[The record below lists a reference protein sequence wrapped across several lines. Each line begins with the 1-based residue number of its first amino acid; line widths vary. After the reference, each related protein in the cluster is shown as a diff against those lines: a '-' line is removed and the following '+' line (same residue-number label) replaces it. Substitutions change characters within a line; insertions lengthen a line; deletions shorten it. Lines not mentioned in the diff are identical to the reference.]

1 MVIFKSNSKNFRTFE
16 IICLE
21 KLKEIGRASASEWAE
36 AMGYDFR
43 ASLNKI
49 IRRIIENYPEKI
61 RVYRERKPRKYEALL

>member
-1 MVIFKSNSKNFRTFE
+1 MVNIKNSNKNFRTFE

-21 KLKEIGRASASEWAE
+21 KLKEIGPASAASWAE

-49 IRRIIENYPEKI
+49 IRRILENYPEKI
-61 RVYRERKPRKYEALL
+61 KVYRDRKPRKYEALI